1 MLFDMLSY
9 VVLQSMPVEPDDARF
24 SPEKP
29 QVLQFVL
36 TIYKQGVLQYEQV
49 ECASKVNWEFEMPFC
64 CVQSNLRIWTQSGQ
78 NFLDFFIPNMPF
90 SMNFCELICNWN
102 FQIYFFFSMT
112 QRNAQYKYFQ
122 DNSIFRSLWA

>member
-49 ECASKVNWEFEMPFC
+49 ECASKVN
-64 CVQSNLRIWTQSGQ
+64 
-78 NFLDFFIPNMPF
+78 
-90 SMNFCELICNWN
+90 
-102 FQIYFFFSMT
+102 
-112 QRNAQYKYFQ
+112 
-122 DNSIFRSLWA
+122 